1 MFTKYNVRGCVGDDV
16 EVCERDL
23 FIYFCS
29 SPTFFSFSFVYIIKI
44 KHTAT
49 QRYFISLSN
58 TFSSLSLSLS
68 LDRRIRATDYRH
80 SNICFANLIMIF
92 NSIAQHRA
100 RHIDLLLVRQLA
112 SIEREHAQNLIAH
125 QKLENSIR
133 RVGYPSANN
142 HLRKHP
148 PPFHHIEQQPTGS
161 IESHQLRYSS
171 PKRRLSVGTGS
182 SSASS
187 RTYLDE
193 CSDDFSTSTSSQRR
207 RYCTKSRRL
216 PPIAKT
222 NNQRKR
228 EHPNQHWMANF
239 QQIDLSKEYLPESWP
254 TFDDE
259 LSKPV
264 QEELPPL
271 QRQIRAFLARL
282 PSNKEMQHGFP
293 ATALYFNRAPV
304 AIQ

>member
-1 MFTKYNVRGCVGDDV
+1 MMLKCVREIFSSTFVHLLLSSHSH
-16 EVCERDL
+16 L
-23 FIYFCS
+23 FILS
-29 SPTFFSFSFVYIIKI
+29 KSNIQPHKDTSFRFQ
-44 KHTAT
+44 TL
-49 QRYFISLSN
+49 FL
-58 TFSSLSLSLS
+58 LSLSLS